1 MFRLDGGTKKLTDAC
16 LSVSLSMVCGG
27 FVKVMSSSRVSHL
40 YKTNFKLLDLR
51 RFDLDSRVTSHS
63 DMPHGLK
70 YIVLQIL
77 DVFIHLYLAIS
88 GYEMYTTMR
97 ADPCLCFVEQCGRPN
112 EQDINAEQQAADP
125 ELGEGSVSNR
135 SGLFLKS
142 IVSKIDHRDPW

>member
-1 MFRLDGGTKKLTDAC
+1 M
-16 LSVSLSMVCGG
+16 
-27 FVKVMSSSRVSHL
+27 
-40 YKTNFKLLDLR
+40 TNFKLLDLR

-135 SGLFLKS
+135 SGLCF
-142 IVSKIDHRDPW
+142 SKAL